1 MALDPGRRE
10 IVSVDIA
17 TDPDTVWAYV
27 REPAKIRRW
36 FGWHDDG
43 IDEEIRRLFVTG
55 AHVTESGE
63 LAFCPGRVRSLTWK
77 GGDLLTVS
85 PSPSAPCTHSVLTV
99 GRRAYE
105 SFDVFSGLY
114 DDVDERWIA
123 SAQQLRFALELHPG
137 DERRTLRAAGL
148 DAGPAGRRLLD
159 RVGLHGIRG
168 VPVGCHFETRR
179 PDGTL
184 LGGTIW
190 HRTEYQVGIR
200 LHGANEPLLIVDLNP
215 TPLRASN
222 GRVTAVLSMFGTD
235 DETFAAIGQHWAR
248 WWGLRALAHAV
259 APAQPS
265 DRARFRQMLHRT
277 RAGALVQQR
286 AARSVEG

>member
-10 IVSVDIA
+10 IVSVEIA
-17 TDPDTVWAYV
+17 ADPDTVWAHV

-36 FGWHDDG
+36 FGWHDDE
-43 IDEEIRRLFVTG
+43 IDDEIHRVFVAD
-55 AHVTESGE
+55 AHVAESDE
-63 LAFCPGRVRSLTWK
+63 LASLAGPVRSLIWK
-77 GGDLLTVS
+77 GGDLLTVW
-85 PSPSAPCTHSVLTV
+85 PSTTARGTRSVLRV

-114 DDVDERWIA
+114 DDADERWIA

-137 DERRTLRAAGL
+137 AERRTLRAAGL

-159 RVGLHGIRG
+159 RIGLHGIRG

-200 LHGANEPLLIVDLNP
+200 LHGANEPLLIIDQNP
-215 TPLRASN
+215 TPLRTSN
-222 GRVTAVLSMFGTD
+222 GRVTAVLSTFGTD
-235 DETFAAIGQHWAR
+235 DETFAAISQHWAR
-248 WWGLRALAHAV
+248 WWGLRAPAHAV
-259 APAQPS
+259 DPAPAAGHPHHLPV
-265 DRARFRQMLHRT
+265 LHRS
-277 RAGALVQQR
+277 RAGSFV
-286 AARSVEG
+286 

>member
-10 IVSVDIA
+10 IVSVEIA
-17 TDPDTVWAYV
+17 ADPDTVWAHV

-43 IDEEIRRLFVTG
+43 IDDEIHHVFVEE
-55 AHVTESGE
+55 AHVAESDE
-63 LAFCPGRVRSLTWK
+63 LAYLPGRVRSLTWK
-77 GGDLLTVS
+77 GGDLLAVS
-85 PSPSAPCTHSVLTV
+85 PSATAPRTRSVLTI

-105 SFDVFSGLY
+105 SVNVFSGLY

-137 DERRTLRAAGL
+137 AERRTLRAAGL

-159 RVGLHGIRG
+159 RIGLHGIRG

-200 LHGANEPLLIVDLNP
+200 LHGANEPLLIIDQNP
-215 TPLRASN
+215 TPLRTSN
-222 GRVTAVLSMFGTD
+222 GRVTAVLSTFGTD
-235 DETFAAIGQHWAR
+235 DETFAAISQHWAR
-248 WWGLRALAHAV
+248 WWGLRAPTRAVDPALAAGHPPQLRV
-259 APAQPS
+259 
-265 DRARFRQMLHRT
+265 LHRT
-277 RAGALVQQR
+277 RAGSFA
-286 AARSVEG
+286 

>member
-10 IVSVDIA
+10 IVSVEIA
-17 TDPDTVWAYV
+17 ADPDTVWAHV

-43 IDEEIRRLFVTG
+43 IDDEIHRVFV
-55 AHVTESGE
+55 ADARVAESDE
-63 LAFCPGRVRSLTWK
+63 LASLAGPVRSLTWK
-77 GGDLLTVS
+77 GGDLFAVW
-85 PSPSAPCTHSVLTV
+85 PSTTARGTRSVVTV

-114 DDVDERWIA
+114 DDADERWIA

-137 DERRTLRAAGL
+137 AERRTLRAAGL
-148 DAGPAGRRLLD
+148 DAGPAGMRLLD
-159 RVGLHGIRG
+159 RIGLHGIRG

-200 LHGANEPLLIVDLNP
+200 LHGANEPLLIIDQNP
-215 TPLRASN
+215 TPLRKSN
-222 GRVTAVLSMFGTD
+222 GRVTAVLSTFGTD
-235 DETFAAIGQHWAR
+235 DETFAAISQHWAR
-248 WWGLRALAHAV
+248 WWGLRAPAHAV
-259 APAQPS
+259 DPALAADHPHHLPV
-265 DRARFRQMLHRT
+265 LHRS
-277 RAGALVQQR
+277 RAGSFV
-286 AARSVEG
+286 

>member
-17 TDPDTVWAYV
+17 ADPDTVWAHL
-27 REPAKIRRW
+27 REAAKIRRW

-43 IDEEIRRLFVTG
+43 IDDEIHRLFVEE
-55 AHVTESGE
+55 AHVAESD
-63 LAFCPGRVRSLTWK
+63 LRTCCPGPVRSLIWK
-77 GGDLLTVS
+77 HGDLVTVS
-85 PSPSAPCTHSVLTV
+85 PSATAPRTHSILTV

-114 DDVDERWIA
+114 DDADERWIA

-137 DERRTLRAAGL
+137 AERRTLRAAGL

-159 RVGLHGIRG
+159 RIGLHGIRG

-200 LHGANEPLLIVDLNP
+200 LHGANEPLLIIDQNP
-215 TPLRASN
+215 TPLRKSN
-222 GRVTAVLSMFGTD
+222 GRVTAVLSTFGTD
-235 DETFAAIGQHWAR
+235 DETFAAISQHWAR
-248 WWGLRALAHAV
+248 WWGLRAPAHAV
-259 APAQPS
+259 DPALAADHPHHLPV
-265 DRARFRQMLHRT
+265 LHRS
-277 RAGALVQQR
+277 RAGSFV
-286 AARSVEG
+286 

>member
-10 IVSVDIA
+10 IVSVEIA
-17 TDPDTVWAYV
+17 ADPDTVWAHV

-43 IDEEIRRLFVTG
+43 IDDEIHRVFVAD
-55 AHVTESGE
+55 AHVAESDE
-63 LAFCPGRVRSLTWK
+63 LASLAGPVRSLIWK
-77 GGDLLTVS
+77 GGDLLTVW
-85 PSPSAPCTHSVLTV
+85 PSTTARGTHSVLTV

-137 DERRTLRAAGL
+137 AERRTLRAADL

-168 VPVGCHFETRR
+168 VPIGCHFETRR

-200 LHGANEPLLIVDLNP
+200 LHGANEPLLIIDHNP
-215 TPLRASN
+215 TPLRTSN
-222 GRVTAVLSMFGTD
+222 GRVTAVLSTFGTD
-235 DETFAAIGQHWAR
+235 DETFAALGRHWAR
-248 WWGLRALAHAV
+248 WWGLRASAHAV
-259 APAQPS
+259 DPAPPS
-265 DRARFRQMLHRT
+265 DHPRLRRVLHRT
-277 RAGALVQQR
+277 HAGVF
-286 AARSVEG
+286 G